1 MQDSSIKSYPVMES
15 FLSIQGEGGHQGKT
29 AHFIRL
35 AGCDVGCPWCD
46 VPESWEAA
54 DHETRTI
61 LELSKEVKESPA
73 PFVVVTGGEP
83 AMHNLTYLTEVIH
96 EHKRKSHIETSGAYP
111 LSGRWDWI
119 CVSPKRFKKPLDSVL
134 VQAHEIK
141 VVIAHRNDLRWAQK
155 FADAGNEGTRYFL
168 QPEWSVV
175 DEVMPQILSF
185 MNEHPKW
192 ELSLQIHK
200 YIGLP

>member
-46 VPESWEAA
+46 VPESWEVS

-61 LELSKEVKESPA
+61 LDLSKEVKESPA

-83 AMHNLTYLTEVIH
+83 AMHNLTPLTKIIH
-96 EHKRKSHIETSGAYP
+96 EQKRQSHIETSGAYP
-111 LSGRWDWI
+111 LSGNWDWI

-155 FADAGNEGTRYFL
+155 FAEAGNETTRYFL

-175 DEVMPQILSF
+175 DEVMPQILLDF
-185 MNEHPKW
+185 H
-192 ELSLQIHK
+192 
-200 YIGLP
+200 

>member
-1 MQDSSIKSYPVMES
+1 MQGSSIKSYPVMES

-46 VPESWEAA
+46 VPESWEVS

-61 LELSKEVKESPA
+61 LDLSKEVKESPA

-83 AMHNLTYLTEVIH
+83 AMHNLTPLTKIIH
-96 EHKRKSHIETSGAYP
+96 EQKRQSHIETSGAYP
-111 LSGRWDWI
+111 LSGNWDWI

-155 FADAGNEGTRYFL
+155 FAEAGNETTRYFL

>member
-46 VPESWEAA
+46 VPESWEVA
-54 DHETRTI
+54 DHETRTTDS
-61 LELSKEVKESPA
+61 LRKYKKVLLLLSWLQ
-73 PFVVVTGGEP
+73 GE
-83 AMHNLTYLTEVIH
+83 NLPCIISTYLSEVIH

-119 CVSPKRFKKPLDSVL
+119 CVSPKRFKKLLDSVL

>member
-1 MQDSSIKSYPVMES
+1 MQGSSIKSYPVMES

-46 VPESWEAA
+46 VPESWEVS

-61 LELSKEVKESPA
+61 LDLSEEVKESPA

-83 AMHNLTYLTEVIH
+83 AMHNLTPLTKIIH
-96 EHKRKSHIETSGAYP
+96 EQKRQSHIETSGAYP
-111 LSGRWDWI
+111 LSGNWDWI

-155 FADAGNEGTRYFL
+155 FAEAGNETTRYFL